1 MLLLTLP
8 TSSLFAISAKQSLQ
22 DLYATSRIT
31 FFCEQPF
38 SETGILQP
46 IAHPYQAMLPETVH
60 WMHIVPLK
68 QLARDYACYQQK
80 CVNKKGKIFK
90 GLHCCKQHDVLFQ
103 RMIKDLH
110 NLVPETKQL
119 KQQRAHS
126 VFAEFSNSSSPSN
139 RCQLFLDKKRRR
151 LEPPPSK
158 RGMIARTYLYMKDTY
173 PFTLSAEETALYWQW
188 HQRYPVTPAERERN
202 EKIFALQ
209 GRKNHYVQ

>member
-8 TSSLFAISAKQSLQ
+8 TSSLFAIPAKQPLQ
-22 DLYATSRIT
+22 DLYTTSRMT

-38 SETGILQP
+38 SETGVLQP
-46 IAHPYQAMLPETVH
+46 IAHQHQAALTEKVQ
-60 WMHIVPLK
+60 WMPIVPLK

-90 GLHCCKQHDVLFQ
+90 GLRCCEQHDAQFQ
-103 RMIKDLH
+103 RMAKDLH

-119 KQQRAHS
+119 KQQRARYR
-126 VFAEFSNSSSPSN
+126 FAEFSHHSSTSHH
-139 RCQLFLDKKRRR
+139 CQLFIDKKHRR

-158 RGMIARTYLYMKDTY
+158 RGIIARTYLYMKDTY
-173 PFTLSAEETALYWQW
+173 SLTLTAEELALYWRW
-188 HQRYPVTPAERERN
+188 HQQYPVMPAERERN

-209 GRKNHYVQ
+209 GRRNHYVQ